1 MDKFKIYIGIK
12 PLFIFAA
19 AVLLA
24 CCGCFGNQD
33 DGALQA
39 QLTNDPASTDVI
51 TGSTGTLGGFVLSDA
66 NNKFNAPSRAM
77 AAVDKVTVTLL
88 ETGLF
93 TYTDRYGYYEFPGLA
108 PGNYTVFARRTD
120 SEGLAYINYSAVSV
134 RAGEKTLSP
143 QSIVLKK
150 SASIFGR
157 VSASDG
163 GNAAGFLVSLENY
176 PVAALTSDG
185 GYFMLDAVPAEQAV
199 YLRIARDGYAA
210 KRYGPVNALENKV
223 CSINE
228 LITLDPDAASAAG
241 TISGTTAD
249 GVTGAPLAAVFIK
262 LYEQTGGGSLT
273 LYKTSYG
280 DGSGSFSI
288 GAAAGKNYIA
298 EFIRHDYFNQTIAV
312 SLASG
317 ANAGLSVIMN
327 RARSGLSY
335 YTIAGRVRD
344 GAGNPVA
351 GAVVSSVPYSEQILT
366 GADGSYKINISEG
379 IYDLYAGKPGYA
391 ESTVRVSAFPYVNVP
406 AEINFTLVKSNLSA
420 LYALSGTV
428 TDVDNAPLAG
438 AKVSIDKN
446 DLYTYTNQT
455 GFYTLHISSGTYEVN
470 AAAGAGL
477 EKTIEYYMGFAPQT
491 LDIKIIKN

>member
-1 MDKFKIYIGIK
+1 MDRFKIYIGIK
-12 PLFIFAA
+12 PFFIFAA

-51 TGSTGTLGGFVLSDA
+51 TGATGTLGGFVLSDA

-108 PGNYTVFARRTD
+108 PGNYTVFAKRTD

-134 RAGEKTLSP
+134 RAGEKTLNP

-157 VSASDG
+157 VAASDG
-163 GNAAGFLVSLENY
+163 GAASGFMVSLENY
-176 PVAALTSDG
+176 PAAALTSDG
-185 GYFMLDAVPAEQAV
+185 GYFMLDAVPSEQAV

-228 LITLDPDAASAAG
+228 LITLDPDASAAG

-249 GVTGAPLAAVFIK
+249 DVTGAPLAAVFIK
-262 LYEQTGGGSLT
+262 LYESTGGGTLI
-273 LYKTSYG
+273 LYKTAYG

-288 GAAAGKNYIA
+288 GAAAGKNYIV
-298 EFIRHDYFNQTIAV
+298 EFIRHDYFNQTRSV

-317 ANAGLSVIMN
+317 ANISLSIIMS

-344 GAGNPVA
+344 GSGNPVA
-351 GAVVSSVPYSEQILT
+351 GAEVRSVPYSEQILT

-391 ESTVRVSAFPYVNVP
+391 EATVRVSAFPYVNVP
-406 AEINFTLVKSNLSA
+406 AEINFTLVKSNFTA

-428 TDVDNAPLAG
+428 TDVDNAPLAA

-446 DLYTYTNQT
+446 NLYTYTNQA
-455 GFYTLHISSGTYEVN
+455 GFYTLHIASGTYEIN
-470 AAAGAGL
+470 ASGGAGL
-477 EKTIEYYMGFAPQT
+477 EKTIDYYMGFAPQT
-491 LDIKIIKN
+491 LNIKIIKN